1 MKALMF
7 FLVLFG
13 LGACSHQASKVN
25 CEEHLTAINPPTPVV
40 KSATT
45 PPTPAMTPKP
55 DTP

>member
-55 DTP
+55 DTQ